1 MTDSL
6 TEPNSPLTL
15 VPARPDHVVAA
26 ELRQRISESARPL
39 LEMLDAAKAAGF
51 IVNLNFSQSPLGM
64 WQLPPHA
71 VGLSKQF

>member
-1 MTDSL
+1 MNEEQQDMT
-6 TEPNSPLTL
+6 SPLSI
-15 VPARPDHVVAA
+15 VPSRPDHVVAA
-26 ELRQRISESARPL
+26 ELRQRISDSARPL